1 MVEGVGISIILS
13 KCRAFYVHHFHL
25 CYKDFFFFGKKHI
38 LRLFRRET
46 QTPAISVRIE
56 Q

>member
-1 MVEGVGISIILS
+1 MYTIFIYAT
-13 KCRAFYVHHFHL
+13 KT
-25 CYKDFFFFGKKHI
+25 FFFFGKKHI

-46 QTPAISVRIE
+46 QTPAIAVRIE